1 MLALGQEISQREN
14 EIVVR
19 EVREMVNRA
28 RSEYFAGNFEGA
40 EDLLVRGQNRWQV
53 TNVEENTELSYW
65 LSMVRGALS
74 LRSGRVIPVT
84 APLFVEMGQLLSEAH
99 KSYEEGVS
107 LIRLNRRME
116 GISRFSAARQKTQ
129 EVKLIFPVNQDA
141 GMLELRMD
149 QVADPDTFNASF
161 QRRLNEAIAGTKRRS
176 AESFADLQ
184 NLAELNPRYPGIAA
198 ALSQAEI
205 DMGYRTAPLDP
216 QTVRRSD
223 ELTRAAQAIVDAN
236 ARQQFEA
243 ALRQVNEALT
253 LNPNNTQA
261 MTLKDRVQTQMGA
274 GNAVLSS
281 AAEGEYQR
289 AVRELQQGNTLV
301 AMSIVE
307 QLMQNSQNRNSTR
320 ILELQRR
327 IQSVL

>member
-1 MLALGQEISQREN
+1 M
-14 EIVVR
+14 
-19 EVREMVNRA
+19 
-28 RSEYFAGNFEGA
+28 
-40 EDLLVRGQNRWQV
+40 LVRGQNRWQV
-53 TNVEENTELSYW
+53 TNVDENTEINYW

-74 LRSGRVIPVT
+74 LRSGRNIPVT
-84 APLFVEMGQLLSEAH
+84 APLFTEMGQLLDDAH
-99 KSYEEGVS
+99 RSYAEGVTLKRANRRGEA
-107 LIRLNRRME
+107 LIR
-116 GISRFSAARQKTQ
+116 FSYARQKTQ
-129 EVKLIFPVNQDA
+129 EIKLIFPVNQDA

-149 QVADPDTFNASF
+149 QVTDPEAFNASF

-184 NLAELNPRYPGIAA
+184 NLAELNPRYPGIAE

-205 DMGYRTAPLDP
+205 DMGYRTAPPDP
-216 QTVRRSD
+216 RTLQRSN
-223 ELTRAAQAIVDAN
+223 ELTQAAQAIVDAN
-236 ARQQFEA
+236 AREQFEA
-243 ALRQVNEALT
+243 ALRQLNEALT

-281 AAEGEYQR
+281 ASEGEYQR

-307 QLMQNSQNRNSTR
+307 TLLQNPQNRGSTR
-320 ILELQRR
+320 VLELQRR